1 MSSHRA
7 VGGMTRRV
15 TTSPARQAGPGP
27 TSVRVRSGALGPQT
41 GSLGRAPEA
50 RPRIDGG
57 AFWSSRRPSSWWEW
71 SGDLPRPQARRMGVV
86 SMDPNR
92 YEVSEPEL
100 LLRKLRATVA
110 FAFTDDEPR
119 CRRQAACSNVLW
131 DPDSFGLSGRLAVSG
146 DLLIVRS
153 IPQQVVD
160 DHEERMRHRHRG
172 ALLASISGDPA
183 ELPR

>member
-1 MSSHRA
+1 M
-7 VGGMTRRV
+7 
-15 TTSPARQAGPGP
+15 
-27 TSVRVRSGALGPQT
+27 QT
-41 GSLGRAPEA
+41 A
-50 RPRIDGG
+50 
-57 AFWSSRRPSSWWEW
+57 RRPSHVVGS
-71 SGDLPRPQARRMGVV
+71 DLLSDGAIHGSRSVIAPSCEFRTRQL

-100 LLRKLRATVA
+100 LLRKLRATGA
-110 FAFTDDEPR
+110 FAFTDGEPR
-119 CRRQAACSNVLW
+119 CCRQAACSNVLW